1 MALCYVTVWLY
12 FMSQYGSILC
22 NIVAPSDISV
32 SLSML
37 RHNMALCYVL
47 TWLFVTSQ
55 YGSMIR
61 NSITP
66 TAAVAAACVPR
77 CSRGRDGHEGGGG
90 VEQLSDYG
98 SNYLTIL
105 ANTGQIEPN
114 QCRERA
120 FLTYLTIYTRG
131 MFS

>member
-90 VEQLSDYG
+90 GGRAAVRLWVRWLLVIIKLSNSVRVSCSGYMDHQFT
-98 SNYLTIL
+98 S
-105 ANTGQIEPN
+105 PP
-114 QCRERA
+114 RV
-120 FLTYLTIYTRG
+120 
-131 MFS
+131 